1 MAASPRSGV
10 LKPKAAGIWTSFPR
24 PGPPP
29 RPAPCPF
36 RWYYRLYISKQRA
49 PQHSLSKGIRK
60 LSSGHLDCLSTKAGT
75 RAERAG
81 RGRRIRQLS
90 GRRGHRPLTPA
101 VPAPD
106 GAEAGATGQ
115 GGGGSPCWQRMPP
128 PPPPPHPPTAAL
140 DSLGSAWFFLPNC
153 SSPQPCSVRSGHS
166 RVRATPTCTPAS
178 CVLQSGGVHEGQG
191 MRVGL
196 LQKARALGT
205 DLINT
210 LPKQSPT
217 PAAPLARALCE
228 DPGSAESGG

>member
-10 LKPKAAGIWTSFPR
+10 LKPKAARTWTSFPR

-81 RGRRIRQLS
+81 RGRRVRQLS

-106 GAEAGATGQ
+106 GAEPGATGL
-115 GGGGSPCWQRMPP
+115 GGGGSPCWQRV
-128 PPPPPHPPTAAL
+128 PPPPHR
-140 DSLGSAWFFLPNC
+140 GSR
-153 SSPQPCSVRSGHS
+153 QPWERL
-166 RVRATPTCTPAS
+166 
-178 CVLQSGGVHEGQG
+178 VL
-191 MRVGL
+191 
-196 LQKARALGT
+196 
-205 DLINT
+205 
-210 LPKQSPT
+210 
-217 PAAPLARALCE
+217 
-228 DPGSAESGG
+228 SAELFVSPAVLCAFGPQQG